1 MAETLTTTAGGK
13 RRRQELIRQLV
24 AQYAVGSQGEL
35 VALLA
40 QHGIEAT
47 QATVSRDLEELV
59 IDKIRGADNRVSYAL
74 PEPMGLSRMLRQFV
88 LGFDHSGNL
97 AIVRTPPGGAAT
109 VAAAIDQ
116 AGVPGVLATVQG
128 DDTILVVAE
137 EGLTGREIA
146 DRLHSLKE
154 SRPPTMENEQ

>member
-1 MAETLTTTAGGK
+1 MTVTANPGGK
-13 RRRQELIRQLV
+13 ARRHQLIRQLV
-24 AQYAVGSQGEL
+24 AQYAVGSQSEL

-47 QATVSRDLEELV
+47 QATVSRDLEELH
-59 IDKIRGADNRVSYAL
+59 IDKLRGADNRVSYVL

-88 LGFDHSGNL
+88 IGFDASGNL
-97 AIVRTPPGGAAT
+97 AVVRTPPGGAAT

-116 AGVPGVLATVQG
+116 ARVPGVLATVQG

-146 DRLHSLKE
+146 ERLSALKE
-154 SRPPTMENEQ
+154 SRPPVPMENDS

>member
-1 MAETLTTTAGGK
+1 MSQVTLSAGGK
-13 RRRQELIRQLV
+13 RRRHELIRQLV
-24 AQYAVGSQGEL
+24 AQYAVGSQAEL

-40 QHGIEAT
+40 QHGIDAT
-47 QATVSRDLEELV
+47 QATVSRDLEELH

-88 LGFDHSGNL
+88 TGFDASGNL

-146 DRLHSLKE
+146 DRLLALKE
-154 SRPPTMENEQ
+154 ARPPVSMENDQ